1 MLPFQWNAL
10 KVGDEVIVHDDRDS
24 LLTLREGVVSI
35 VDSCRASANDVG
47 VRLHGDDPAIIRPRR
62 HAVHMVPLDRRFTC
76 WRCDQ
81 IASSAA
87 PVARAA
93 WAAA

>member
-10 KVGDEVIVHDDRDS
+10 KVGDEVVVHDDRDA
-24 LLTLREGVVSI
+24 LLTLREGVVSV
-35 VDSCRASANDVG
+35 VDRSEGAANDVG

-76 WRCDQ
+76 WRCDE
-81 IASSAA
+81 IASAA
-87 PVARAA
+87 VPFERVARAA
-93 WAAA
+93 